1 MSEKKRK
8 IKIWGID
15 ILKLLHLHQDQRRL
29 AVVFAGETAL
39 SFWNDCI
46 NFLAMTGEIASS
58 LAYAIRHPTKI
69 RWKETSYY
77 MDVCG
82 TDAVPIVIL
91 ICFLMGLI
99 LGFQGAIQMHKFGTD
114 IFVADLVGLSIV
126 KELGPLMVAMIC
138 TGRAGSAFAAELGT
152 MKVGDE
158 IDAMITMG
166 FVPSRFLLV
175 PKIIALVAVMPILTI
190 FGDIL
195 GIMGGMFV
203 GKIQLEL
210 PIIAYYNRTI
220 IAIKP
225 EYLIEGI
232 LKSIV
237 FAFLIAGVGCLRGL
251 EAKNDTQGVGR
262 ATTSAVVSGIFL
274 VIVAD
279 TLLTILFSYLW

>member
-1 MSEKKRK
+1 MAENHKKNEKISLFR
-8 IKIWGID
+8 
-15 ILKLLHLHQDQRRL
+15 LLQLHQDQRRL
-29 AVVFAGETAL
+29 VVVFAGERAL
-39 SFWNDCI
+39 TFWNDCI
-46 NFLAMTGEIASS
+46 NFLAMTGEMASS
-58 LAYAIRHPTKI
+58 LWYAVKNPRKI
-69 RWKETSYY
+69 RYRETIYY

-82 TDAVPIVIL
+82 TDAVPIVVL

-166 FVPSRFLLV
+166 FVPSRFILV
-175 PKIIALVAVMPILTI
+175 PKVIALVTVMPILTV
-190 FGDIL
+190 FGDVMGIL
-195 GIMGGMFV
+195 GGMFV
-203 GKIQLEL
+203 GKIKLDI
-210 PIIAYYNRTI
+210 PIIAYYNRTV
-220 IAIKP
+220 IAILP
-225 EYLIEGI
+225 QYLMEGL

-237 FAFLIAGVGCLRGL
+237 FAVLIAGVGCLRGL